1 MRESLQRWVRDA
13 DALEHVEAFRL
24 KTQLGQTDYL
34 QGRLDDLYSALVGEL
49 FEHLRESY
57 TDAQMWSRLGNA
69 LAQVSEHL
77 ERGARQDAN
86 LFAATAFYQ
95 GGFSASAYLTMRRSE
110 ASQWSSDAYR
120 ACYELVAR
128 PDEIISKRV
137 RALVGAVRRGE
148 RASIERTRLLAIQAE
163 ADALS
168 LGPEEWVAQHL
179 FTSLVERFARSNIRA
194 VLPDGDSA
202 RWDPLVRSLLN
213 RRPAVWDFFPSQI
226 GAITAGLLTSSET
239 FSLQM
244 PTGAGKTALTEALL
258 FSHLT
263 AHPDAIA
270 VLLVPYRSLAR
281 ELRNGL
287 AKNLTTMGLPTRA
300 IYGGTVPSREEVRGL
315 EGIRAVVATPE
326 ALSGVLSAYEDM
338 AARISLVVCD
348 EGHLLDAGTRGVGL
362 ELLLARLRRRATAS
376 PRFVFVSA
384 IVPNIEEV
392 NTWLGGS
399 DRTVIRSDFR
409 PSTAEYGIL
418 RPIGKGAK
426 STVSLELQP
435 QMGAAGQHTLST
447 FLQSSD
453 FQYYN
458 NATGRTNTYPY
469 STVKTQAIA
478 AARKAL
484 SLGTVAVFA
493 ATKTGNQGAVGLAEE
508 LLAQLDCGLHLPL
521 PLEYVEDSTRLPSA
535 TEYLE
540 REYGSDWVGTRILD
554 AGGMLHHGDI
564 PQETREVLEK
574 LLVEGLVR
582 IVICTNT
589 LAEGVNLPIRTLV
602 LYSVQRRSATGRA
615 TNMLTR
621 DIKNL
626 VGRAGRAGASTRGL
640 VICANPNQWQD
651 ILPVASQQP
660 GERVGGALLSLIS
673 WLKSELSRLAL
684 TLTNEILENE
694 TELFSLVDGIDSTL
708 IELAADELGDEEFF
722 GLARSLAAET
732 FAAQQADPETKQ
744 LLDTVFELRARRV
757 AEVRALG
764 RVNWVRETGTRMRL
778 LDSVANDLVP
788 RRERWDDIASP
799 LDGGLLG
806 SLLDWAWGL
815 PEVRIDLKEA
825 YRGEI
830 PGAAQLHNTVVAW
843 LEGKTLAE
851 MALVSG
857 LDIDTMLRVHAKVV
871 GHALAVAVE
880 QGVGLLARFLAESDK
895 DISDAVLE
903 LPGHLRFG
911 VPSSSGRLLASGGV
925 RHRRA
930 AVLLG
935 RELELAHVPQDD
947 AEVFAAARHVL
958 ADDPDR
964 WRRLLGSLMYENTLL
979 DVREAPTA
987 ERGD

>member
-1 MRESLQRWVRDA
+1 
-13 DALEHVEAFRL
+13 
-24 KTQLGQTDYL
+24 
-34 QGRLDDLYSALVGEL
+34 
-49 FEHLRESY
+49 
-57 TDAQMWSRLGNA
+57 
-69 LAQVSEHL
+69 
-77 ERGARQDAN
+77 
-86 LFAATAFYQ
+86 
-95 GGFSASAYLTMRRSE
+95 MRRSGE
-110 ASQWSSDAYR
+110 SQWSSDTYR

-128 PDEIISKRV
+128 PDEITTRRV
-137 RALVGAVRRGE
+137 RGLIGAVRRGD
-148 RASIERTRLLAIQAE
+148 RASIERTWLLARQAE
-163 ADALS
+163 ADALA
-168 LGPEEWVAQHL
+168 LGPDEWVSQHL

-194 VLPDGDSA
+194 VLPDGDA
-202 RWDPLVRSLLN
+202 DHWDPLVRSLLN

-263 AHPDAIA
+263 AHRDAIA

-287 AKNLTTMGLPTRA
+287 AKNLTAMGLPTRA
-300 IYGGTVPSREEVRGL
+300 IYGGTVPSREEVHGL

-326 ALSGVLSAYEDM
+326 ALSGVLSTSAEM
-338 AARISLVVCD
+338 VARISLVVCD

-362 ELLLARLRRRATAS
+362 ELLLARMRRRATDP

-384 IVPNIEEV
+384 IVPNIEEI
-392 NTWLGGS
+392 NAWLGGS
-399 DRTVIRSDFR
+399 DRSVIKSDFR
-409 PSTAEYGIL
+409 PSTTEYGIL

-435 QMGAAGQHTLST
+435 QLGAAGRHTLST
-447 FLQSSD
+447 FLQPSD

-458 NATGRTNTYPY
+458 TATHRTNTYSY
-469 STVKTQAIA
+469 SSVKTQAIA

-484 SLGTVAVFA
+484 ALGTVAVFA

-508 LLAQLDCGLHLPL
+508 LLAQLGFGLQLPL
-521 PLEYVEDSTRLPSA
+521 PLEYVEDSARLPSA

-540 REYGSDWVGTRILD
+540 REYGGDWVGTRILG

-574 LLVEGLVR
+574 LLVAGLVR

-602 LYSVQRRSATGRA
+602 LYSVRRRSATGRA
-615 TNMLTR
+615 TSMLAR

-626 VGRAGRAGASTRGL
+626 VGRAGRAGVSTRGL

-660 GERVGGALLSLIS
+660 GERVSGALLDLIS
-673 WLKSELSRLAL
+673 RLKSGLSRLAL
-684 TLTNEILENE
+684 SLTNEILESE

-708 IELAADELGDEEFF
+708 IELAADELGDEEFLE
-722 GLARSLAAET
+722 LARSLAAET
-732 FAAQQADPETKQ
+732 FAAQQADTETKQ

-757 AEVRALG
+757 VEVRALG

-778 LDSVANDLVP
+778 LDSVANDLIP
-788 RRERWDDIASP
+788 RHERWDDIASP

-806 SLLDWAWGL
+806 ALLDWAWGL
-815 PEVRIDLKEA
+815 PEVRIDLEDA
-825 YRGEI
+825 YRGEV
-830 PGAAQLHNTVVAW
+830 PGATQLRDTVVAW

-851 MALVSG
+851 MAQVAG

-871 GHALAVAVE
+871 GHALVVAVE
-880 QGVGLLARFLAESDK
+880 QGVGLLARFLAESGQG
-895 DISDAVLE
+895 ISDAVLD

-911 VPSSSGRLLASGGV
+911 VPSSPGRLLASGGV

-947 AEVFAAARHVL
+947 AEIFSSARRLLDH
-958 ADDPDR
+958 DPDR
-964 WRRLLGSLMYENTLL
+964 WLSLLGSLMYENTLL
-979 DVREAPTA
+979 DVREPRTSPSAP
-987 ERGD
+987 R